1 MTNSYSYLLEH
12 NVKPSL
18 QRMAIIKYLLTHK
31 NHPTADDMYNELSK
45 GMPTLSRTTVY
56 NTLKILSENKACLTL
71 TLDEKNVHYDG
82 DTSLHA
88 HFLCKDCM
96 KIIDI
101 PLNEAS
107 LSGCE
112 SSDFVVDSIE
122 VSYYGYCSKCQ
133 KKRIKE

>member
-1 MTNSYSYLLEH
+1 
-12 NVKPSL
+12 
-18 QRMAIIKYLLTHK
+18 MAIMKYLLTHK
-31 NHPTADDMYNELSK
+31 NHPTADDIFNDLSK
-45 GMPTLSRTTVY
+45 SMPTLSRTTVY
-56 NTLKILSENKACLTL
+56 NTLKILSENRACLTL

-101 PLNEAS
+101 PLNEVS